1 MAWLDLGSFLSLLL
15 IDELKWIGESDS
27 LTIDKGAVR
36 TLEQAWVIDVTGET
50 KRIIIAY
57 STLPYF
63 VRVLSKLLMRV
74 ADSQHFLMPAQNI
87 ILGYIQSP
95 GLFLF
100 TSFENPRHWYFKTTI
115 IG

>member
-1 MAWLDLGSFLSLLL
+1 MDLGSFLSLLL
-15 IDELKWIGESDS
+15 IDELKCIGESDS

-100 TSFENPRHWYFKTTI
+100 TSFENPRH
-115 IG
+115 

>member
-1 MAWLDLGSFLSLLL
+1 MDLGSFLSLLL

-27 LTIDKGAVR
+27 LTIDKVAVR
-36 TLEQAWVIDVTGET
+36 ILEQAWVIDVTGET

-57 STLPYF
+57 STTLPYI

-87 ILGYIQSP
+87 ILGYIPSP

-100 TSFENPRHWYFKTTI
+100 TSFENPRH
-115 IG
+115 